1 MQVGQ
6 NLAAFSPA
14 SGSPSGLSLRTS
26 LLFCAAIAAISATAA
41 FSLPR
46 GYTLALIGDGMQLLL
61 LATANFLSIRNARRS
76 HAQVRG
82 FWLLVSLGT
91 AMWLLSFLLWC
102 IYELWFRREV
112 PDIPIADIL
121 LFVKLVPLTAA
132 IALEPDKSGDSRS
145 RAF

>member
-6 NLAAFSPA
+6 NLAASSPA

-121 LFVKLVPLTAA
+121 LFVKLVPLSCFNIVIFAKCA
-132 IALEPDKSGDSRS
+132 VVGLVL
-145 RAF
+145 